1 MSDQESEKEFI
12 AGNSITLQMQLTP
25 EQLSMMREWSK
36 MIPTLYMLDICGVS
50 ATKLT
55 SVSLENNPRKT
66 KLVNYLRELD
76 KPNNCFS
83 YLFALME
90 KVSDSRGIDT
100 EEKLEEKIL
109 SDLSSL
115 RTFFKNAKV
124 CEPDEFVLDFLKELR
139 SIPIENKRHEYLCFL
154 NDLNGKFNLGN
165 SVSPKQRLAIAEK
178 TIEHAA
184 ALNIVRQHPI
194 VVIGLACLYGN
205 PAAKRLMKFTSDSK
219 KFDPENVLADIMLIN
234 RFAGV
239 KLEIEQM
246 GRNGSGRYLRT
257 EFITDDFGLIEIL
270 KCFTPTYVKHTD
282 RHDGRE
288 TQTTMTVK
296 LKDLLTDIND
306 KELENII
313 DLLSQNSVLTNRS
326 SGPHSAAA

>member
-1 MSDQESEKEFI
+1 MSDQESEKEFT
-12 AGNSITLQMQLTP
+12 AGRSITLQMQLTP
-25 EQLSMMREWSK
+25 DQLSMMRQWSR
-36 MIPTLYMLDICGVS
+36 MIPTLYMLDICVVS

-55 SVSLENNPRKT
+55 NESLENNPRKT

-76 KPNNCFS
+76 APNNCFS

-100 EEKLEEKIL
+100 EEELEKKIL

-115 RTFFKNAKV
+115 RTFFKNAKIY
-124 CEPDEFVLDFLKELR
+124 EPDEFVLNFLKELR
-139 SIPIENKRHEYLCFL
+139 GAPIENKRHEYLSFI
-154 NDLNGKFNLGN
+154 NDLNGTFNLSN
-165 SVSPKQRLAIAEK
+165 PISPKQRLKIAEK
-178 TIEHAA
+178 IIGRATT
-184 ALNIVRQHPI
+184 LNIVRQHPV

-205 PAAKRLMKFTSDSK
+205 LAAKRLMKFSSDSK

-246 GRNGSGRYLRT
+246 GRNGSGRYLRN
-257 EFITDDFGLIEIL
+257 EFITDDVGLIEIL

-306 KELENII
+306 DELENII
-313 DLLSQNSVLTNRS
+313 DLLSQS
-326 SGPHSAAA
+326 